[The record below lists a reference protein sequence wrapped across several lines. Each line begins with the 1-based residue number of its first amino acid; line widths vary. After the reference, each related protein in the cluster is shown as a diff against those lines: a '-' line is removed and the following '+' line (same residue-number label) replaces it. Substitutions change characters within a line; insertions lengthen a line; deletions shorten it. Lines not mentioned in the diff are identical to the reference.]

1 MQTVTYEG
9 TLTAISSISHGGQDR
24 GITHGF
30 RKETII
36 GADGRPIGG
45 IPVISGSVIRGT
57 MRRKAARLMQT
68 ALSDGGD
75 SRLPFHSVH
84 ALTTGGSMT
93 ETRSSGEV
101 LTVERQARVR
111 DLIPLFGVFGVAG
124 GGKVMSGKLS
134 VDKAIPIAR
143 ETAHLTPSRE
153 ASPLSVFSLVQ
164 REQYSRVADV
174 ENGSASG
181 LIAPTDEAQVLPS
194 GSGQMLYQ
202 IETLAAGTVLQHSVT
217 IEDANPVEA
226 AFFDDVLRAWR
237 PKGVAQ
243 LGGQSA
249 RGLGKAHVDYVRT
262 TTDVWGDEVEPEV
275 ADWKA
280 FVRDHRADAL
290 EALAWL

>member
-68 ALSDGGD
+68 ALSDGD
-75 SRLPFHSVH
+75 DIRLPFHAVH

-143 ETAHLTPSRE
+143 ETAHLTSSQEP
-153 ASPLSVFSLVQ
+153 SPLSVFTLVQ

-174 ENGSASG
+174 ENGTASA
-181 LIAPTDEAQVLPS
+181 LIAPSNDAQALPA

-202 IETLAAGTVLQHSVT
+202 IETLAAGTVLLHSVT

-226 AFFDDVLRAWR
+226 AFFDDVLRSWH

-243 LGGQSA
+243 LGGQGA
-249 RGLGKAHVDYVRT
+249 RGLGKARAEYVRS
-262 TTDVWGDEVEPEV
+262 TTDVWGDEVEPET

-280 FVRDHRADAL
+280 FVRDHRGEAL
-290 EALAWL
+290 EALSWL